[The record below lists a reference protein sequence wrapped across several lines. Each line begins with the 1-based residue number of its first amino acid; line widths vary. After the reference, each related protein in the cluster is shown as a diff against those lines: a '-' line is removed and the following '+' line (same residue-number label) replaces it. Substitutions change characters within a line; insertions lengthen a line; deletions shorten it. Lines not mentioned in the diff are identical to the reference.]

1 MPKASA
7 CGIDRVL
14 REIEDRWTLGI
25 IHELGAG
32 PRRTLEILGAF
43 KGLSPR
49 TLGLRLK
56 KLTRSGILTRKSF
69 PESPPRVEWSL
80 TEKGRDVLI
89 VVAAIAEVATKWGAG
104 SPGDRAAQCRVCV
117 SAERDKAKSRTTPA
131 KPVLEE
137 RDPGQPPPPIKPR
150 KRTDVTL
157 L

>member
-7 CGIDRVL
+7 CRIDRVL
-14 REIEDRWTLGI
+14 SVIEDKWTLGI
-25 IHELGAG
+25 IHELSAG

-56 KLTRSGILTRKSF
+56 KLTRSDILTRKSF

-80 TEKGRDVLI
+80 TERGRDVLI
-89 VVAAIAEVATKWGAG
+89 VVTALAEVAIIWGADTH
-104 SPGDRAAQCRVCV
+104 GDRASQCRVCASV
-117 SAERDKAKSRTTPA
+117 EPDKAKPRTSPA

-137 RDPGQPPPPIKPR
+137 RDPAQPPPPIKPR

>member
-7 CGIDRVL
+7 CRIDPVL
-14 REIEDRWTLGI
+14 SVIEDKWTLAI
-25 IHELGAG
+25 IHELSAG

-49 TLGLRLK
+49 TLGTRLK

-80 TEKGRDVLI
+80 TAKGREVVI
-89 VVAAIAEVATKWGAG
+89 VVSAIAEVAARWGVDTER
-104 SPGDRAAQCRVCV
+104 SPATQCRVCNFK
-117 SAERDKAKSRTTPA
+117 EQDEPRQRA
-131 KPVLEE
+131 KPGKLISEE
-137 RDPGQPPPPIKPR
+137 STLIQPEQSSKPR